1 MTTPN
6 SLPQSAAILGDVESF
21 FDSLPA
27 KRRRTR
33 VEVCDEPET
42 ENYGAAPEPTITI
55 EMDGAALEQLPVLL
69 FQLGRARNDAS
80 AQFITA
86 KIYRLLGLELDGD
99 K

>member
-1 MTTPN
+1 MATSSVSYNP
-6 SLPQSAAILGDVESF
+6 AAILGDVESF

-42 ENYGAAPEPTITI
+42 ENYGPAAAPRIVI
-55 EMDGAALEQLPVLL
+55 ELDGDALEQLPVLL
-69 FQLGRARNDAS
+69 FQLGRARSDAA

-86 KIYRLLGLELDGD
+86 KIYRLLGLELE
-99 K
+99 

>member
-1 MTTPN
+1 MATSSVSYNP
-6 SLPQSAAILGDVESF
+6 AAILGEVESF

-27 KRRRTR
+27 KRRRAR

-42 ENYGAAPEPTITI
+42 ENYAPEPEPTITI
-55 EMDGAALEQLPVLL
+55 ELDRAALEQLPVLL
-69 FQLGRARNDAS
+69 FQLGRARSDVV
-80 AQFITA
+80 AQVVTL